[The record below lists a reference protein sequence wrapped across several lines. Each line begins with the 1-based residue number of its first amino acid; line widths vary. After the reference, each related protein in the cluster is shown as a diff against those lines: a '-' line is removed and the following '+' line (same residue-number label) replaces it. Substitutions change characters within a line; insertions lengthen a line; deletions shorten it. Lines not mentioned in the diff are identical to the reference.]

1 MSDEGYRGPTD
12 SIQRRRSRE
21 PPEGRPDDR
30 GRQTGPAH
38 RAGHRSF
45 RLVLLVIGLLVACAA
60 MMAAT
65 DTASARTT
73 AAPDSGHH
81 VVHDL
86 HCESFTGPTAAPTSP
101 PQDEIPA
108 VDVEPVA
115 GSAASVEACDA
126 PATGSHPPRAEP
138 CCSRSVS
145 TATSGYDGHDPLPA
159 SSLSIFPSRRPR
171 SRDRHIVLPRRNR
184 ADP

>member
-1 MSDEGYRGPTD
+1 MDARPA
-12 SIQRRRSRE
+12 RR
-21 PPEGRPDDR
+21 
-30 GRQTGPAH
+30 TA
-38 RAGHRSF
+38 RAHRSF

-115 GSAASVEACDA
+115 GSAAPVEACDA
-126 PATGSHPPRAEP
+126 PATGSHPPGRALLL
-138 CCSRSVS
+138 
-145 TATSGYDGHDPLPA
+145 TIG
-159 SSLSIFPSRRPR
+159 I
-171 SRDRHIVLPRRNR
+171 DRN
-184 ADP
+184 